1 MRDEECD
8 PIKYMK
14 RYNSDVAVVA
24 EKMCLYWK
32 HRVQVFGRDRAF
44 LPLLLAG
51 DAALTKT
58 DVIGSLHHGLPLICP
73 DTDSGTKVVL
83 FDANYQTFYSKT
95 EHILRGLFY
104 LQKELAKDDKTITDG
119 YILLI
124 QVITPR
130 FNQFDQP
137 LYERVMTIL
146 DQAFP
151 TKPHAHFMLGAYS
164 LAGGL
169 KKQHFR
175 TQDVLGKALEFA
187 IQKDLFFSRE
197 VHIHRAGDED
207 KMAIT
212 DLERMGIT
220 RKVLPAGLY
229 NGFFELKSV
238 LEWVEKMETLD
249 EARWKRIRRQYTKVP
264 KPPSENLS
272 TAHAKAE
279 RKQVLDIL
287 HSRRKR
293 ERRKNTEEKLKEELD
308 QLLSKRRKLLK
319 EEMTL
324 YALMDRFEGVAARV
338 EAHEENISVKSMPS
352 VSSIEEEEGNENE
365 SDQKPSAA
373 MTKLDSQRRKSR
385 PFIDSAAFSNCSHT
399 VCSSEA
405 SELSDN
411 GASSVEAATLA
422 GASNSSAAILV
433 DAGLPQSLEADSRN
447 LMLPSQPPPS
457 VSTPSNLLEAIQL
470 LQSRSMSAEAANASQ
485 STHQNSVDAMNRIST
500 NDVRIPLGH
509 GSESR
514 LQIDPTPPSQP
525 AASTENPLVAQLN
538 GGFLGQM
545 NASQPEQASID
556 NGQLQQ
562 LLASHFSHPINV
574 PLGESALMEDRQ
586 RANHP
591 VHGASAQQQG
601 LALSS
606 QAIAFTHQKPNN
618 TAASAFEGA
627 ANAVGQID
635 LINQILGQLSGAA
648 TMQQVPAVFDGTT
661 AGSTSRPATSASTP
675 LQMTVQQSDMP
686 LSINEAALNQAISL
700 FPPENRAR
708 ALQLILQMLS
718 RRN

>member
-264 KPPSENLS
+264 KPPSKNLS

-293 ERRKNTEEKLKEELD
+293 ERRKNTEEKLKEELG
-308 QLLSKRRKLLK
+308 QLLVKRRKLLK

-352 VSSIEEEEGNENE
+352 VSSIEEDEEIENE

-385 PFIDSAAFSNCSHT
+385 PFIDSAASSNCSHT
-399 VCSSEA
+399 ACSSEA
-405 SELSDN
+405 SESSVI
-411 GASSVEAATLA
+411 GASGEAVTP
-422 GASNSSAAILV
+422 AILA
-433 DAGLPQSLEADSRN
+433 DASGLPQSLEAGSRN

-457 VSTPSNLLEAIQL
+457 VSTPSNLLDSIQL

-538 GGFLGQM
+538 GALLGQM

-562 LLASHFSHPINV
+562 LLATHFSHPINV

-635 LINQILGQLSGAA
+635 LINQTSGQLSGAA

-675 LQMTVQQSDMP
+675 LQMTVQQSEMP

>member
-293 ERRKNTEEKLKEELD
+293 ERRKNTEEKLKEELG
-308 QLLSKRRKLLK
+308 QLLVKRRKLLK

-514 LQIDPTPPSQP
+514 LQIDPAPPSQP
-525 AASTENPLVAQLN
+525 PASTENPLVAQLN
-538 GGFLGQM
+538 GALLGQM

-562 LLASHFSHPINV
+562 LLATHFSHPINV

-586 RANHP
+586 RATQA

-606 QAIAFTHQKPNN
+606 QGIALAHQKPNN

-675 LQMTVQQSDMP
+675 LQMTVQQSEMP